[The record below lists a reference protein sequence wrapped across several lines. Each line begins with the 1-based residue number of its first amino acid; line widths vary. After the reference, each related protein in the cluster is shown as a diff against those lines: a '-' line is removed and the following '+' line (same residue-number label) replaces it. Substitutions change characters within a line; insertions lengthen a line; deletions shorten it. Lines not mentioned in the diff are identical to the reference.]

1 MTEFDNPYAAP
12 RDNNSTA
19 PVDSYSSQ
27 PTVTGDLTPAPR
39 GMRFANCLIDQFA
52 LAGLSFA
59 IGIALVAVAGE
70 KGLELLD
77 EPIGTLL
84 SFASF
89 VFCYFVME
97 LVFGRTVGKIVTGT
111 KVVRA
116 DGSRPSAGQIIGRT
130 LSRIIP
136 FEAFSFFSSPCV
148 GWHDSLSGTRVV
160 KTR

>member
-1 MTEFDNPYAAP
+1 M
-12 RDNNSTA
+12 
-19 PVDSYSSQ
+19 
-27 PTVTGDLTPAPR
+27 
-39 GMRFANCLIDQFA
+39 IDQFA

-89 VFCYFVME
+89 VFYYFVME